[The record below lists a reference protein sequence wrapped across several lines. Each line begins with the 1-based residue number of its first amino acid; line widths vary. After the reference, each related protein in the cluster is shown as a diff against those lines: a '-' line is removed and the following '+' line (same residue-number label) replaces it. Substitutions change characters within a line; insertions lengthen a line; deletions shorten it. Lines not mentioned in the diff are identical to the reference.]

1 MPRIKLSY
9 QQVQKIRELQGIFS
23 SVELSK
29 LYKVTPRQIRR
40 IWNGTRWKK
49 EVYENTDNG
58 NL

>member
-9 QQVQKIRELQGIFS
+9 QQVQEIRALKGEVSS
-23 SVELSK
+23 SVLGEVFS
-29 LYKVTPRQIRR
+29 VTPRQIRR